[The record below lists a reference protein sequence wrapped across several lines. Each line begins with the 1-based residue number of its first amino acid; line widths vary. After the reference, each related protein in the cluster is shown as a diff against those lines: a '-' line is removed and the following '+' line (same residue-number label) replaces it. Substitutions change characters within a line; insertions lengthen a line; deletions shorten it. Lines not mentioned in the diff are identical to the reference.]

1 MGYSIVHSPPFTF
14 LVGANHTKLTV
25 QSGLARHVSQPLDH
39 LMNSG
44 ETRES
49 KHHIAVLEE
58 EDVETFVAF
67 CEYAYTGD
75 YSVPGPDNR
84 EEYQEQI
91 VNNPFKGVFSGGKA
105 TAQDPVHPPPKASGN
120 VDKEQN
126 KPTEEVQQLPEEQ
139 APLALEPENPPVWN
153 DAPEEPPAAPIDP
166 PREPEPVPEEPSEQ
180 PPATPAAEE
189 GDPLDANESAS
200 SGKGKKGKK
209 GKKDKKK
216 KGAATTEEPVS
227 NLTPPSTPPP
237 QKPELVENPPADE
250 TAAQTEECSQQQEL
264 TETPGVAEPADVAQ
278 PAVLAE
284 PSTGVDTWEQSTPTP
299 QEPESTEPERTD
311 MNGGGK
317 EEERVVEQQKPSHYR
332 SNSFIDMS
340 FARQRFNFQ
349 QDSGTSLWDEFAGMD
364 YDDPRQTHG
373 NRPPSSLSYSASTKG
388 DLPYLVFH
396 AKLYVFATRF
406 LIPALAQLC
415 LRKLHR
421 DLLNLGFPDYPMDS
435 QDEEV
440 YTLSTTKARMILDLL
455 DYTYNKTTRLE
466 PISAISATQLRDNEL
481 RRLVV
486 HYAACKIRDLA
497 DYCPPVEN
505 TAGMSYPHKPS
516 AKGLRP
522 LMDTTTE
529 LASDLVYRMMM

>member
-1 MGYSIVHSPPFTF
+1 MENYRDYSSIVHSPPFTF

-75 YSVPGPDNR
+75 YSVPGSDNR
-84 EEYQEQI
+84 EEYQEQV
-91 VNNPFKGVFSGGKA
+91 VNNPFKGVFSGEPV
-105 TAQDPVHPPPKASGN
+105 TAQPDPKASDDAG
-120 VDKEQN
+120 KEQN
-126 KPTEEVQQLPEEQ
+126 KPNEGVQQYLEEQ
-139 APLALEPENPPVWN
+139 APPTPEPENPSEEHI
-153 DAPEEPPAAPIDP
+153 ASPE
-166 PREPEPVPEEPSEQ
+166 EPEPVPEQPVEQ
-180 PPATPAAEE
+180 PPATQAAEE
-189 GDPLDANESAS
+189 GDPVDANEGAAS
-200 SGKGKKGKK
+200 KGKKGKK
-209 GKKDKKK
+209 NKKDKKK
-216 KGAATTEEPVS
+216 KGGPAVEETTT

-237 QKPELVENPPADE
+237 QKPERIENPPAEETTHPADE
-250 TAAQTEECSQQQEL
+250 WNQPQEMA
-264 TETPGVAEPADVAQ
+264 EAPVAEEATQ
-278 PAVLAE
+278 PAE
-284 PSTGVDTWEQSTPTP
+284 PVATEVETWEQSAPTP
-299 QEPESTEPERTD
+299 QEPGTVEPEKTD
-311 MNGGGK
+311 MNGEAR
-317 EEERVVEQQKPSHYR
+317 EEERVAEEQMPSYFR
-332 SNSFIDMS
+332 KNSFIDMS

-349 QDSGTSLWDEFAGMD
+349 HESGTSLWDEFAAMD

-388 DLPYLVFH
+388 ELPYLIFH
-396 AKLYVFATRF
+396 AKLYAFATRF

-421 DLLNLGFPDYPMDS
+421 DLLNLGFPEHPMDS
-435 QDEEV
+435 QDEEM
-440 YTLSTTKARMILDLL
+440 YALSATKARMILDLL
-455 DYTYNKTTRLE
+455 DYTYNKTARLE
-466 PISAISATQLRDNEL
+466 PISATSATQLRDNEL

-497 DYCPPVEN
+497 DFCPPVEN
-505 TAGMSYPHKPS
+505 TAGMPYPHKRS

-522 LMDTTTE
+522 LLDTTTE